1 MSGSDVFVL
10 FTVIVDVVLV
20 VVFIKSMRGRW

>member
-10 FTVIVDVVLV
+10 FTVIVAVVLV
-20 VVFIKSMRGRW
+20 VLFVKSMRGRW